1 MDLPSFNGHL
11 HIEDFLDW
19 ISEVERFFDY
29 MDIQEHKKV
38 KLVAYKLKG
47 GASAWWEQLQLNRT
61 RQGKITIRT
70 WPRMKQLLRSRFLPP
85 DYDQVLFQQYQNCRQ
100 GNRLVRDYAAEFYRL
115 SARNDL
121 SETEAQ
127 QVARFIGG
135 LKPIIHDRVV
145 LQPVYFLNDAVQLAT
160 KVEAQLERSNTR
172 HPFSGKGILPTPD
185 QIPPGRV
192 APRIDNLPTMASQ
205 DCESSKAKTSRFS
218 NAKGAAVNPY
228 APPPPI
234 KCYRCSQPGHRSNQC
249 PSRQVNLATHGEEN
263 TVLQD
268 ENDVEDETEV
278 TYEDEG
284 ISLVVRK
291 LMYTPKQELNPQRHN
306 IFQTRCTVNQRVCNL
321 IIDGGSS
328 ENIVSKAMVDK
339 LQLKTQPHPAPY
351 TI

>member
-1 MDLPSFNGHL
+1 
-11 HIEDFLDW
+11 
-19 ISEVERFFDY
+19 
-29 MDIQEHKKV
+29 
-38 KLVAYKLKG
+38 
-47 GASAWWEQLQLNRT
+47 
-61 RQGKITIRT
+61 
-70 WPRMKQLLRSRFLPP
+70 MKQLLRSRFLPP

-284 ISLVVRK
+284 ISLVLCRPPVLLRPCPDARAQPAHHR
-291 LMYTPKQELNPQRHN
+291 LRSTQLHPQAAPSPYPSSNPGRASLCSRRRRS
-306 IFQTRCTVNQRVCNL
+306 IFPATQADADDSIALSLVPSPSKPPSPCTSLAAR
-321 IIDGGSS
+321 
-328 ENIVSKAMVDK
+328 
-339 LQLKTQPHPAPY
+339 
-351 TI
+351 